1 MIVSEREEFWKSKI
15 TALLHDPLVKAF
27 DVKNHEDIAGEIL
40 KTLGI
45 EKSRG
50 EEDRLASA
58 MDRFPIPYEKDAKKQ
73 IHVSFDETLFVHPFS
88 GEELPEVKSFF
99 QNQKVEEMKSRL
111 INALTKLKERNNTYE
126 KLFHSIWWNLPYILE
141 GSQFLPADT
150 RIANHSIID
159 HLDVTS
165 ALKGCVEG
173 KQVKAS
179 LIAVAIGP
187 VQEVIAQARKVKDL
201 WAGSYLLSYLIY
213 GAIEVVGKKYGFDSI
228 ISPYLRGNYFVKETL
243 ETMGV
248 DLEDLCP
255 VLPRREVA
263 SLPNLF
269 VAIVPSSDEEILKE
283 CEEAIKNRWET
294 IVDKTKEKLSKS
306 EFLFNER
313 SFDYQASL
321 FPDIQTSKVSF
332 DEPEKIVET
341 VRNLFTGSG
350 IEDFKE
356 VLRKVSEH
364 AGYKENPGTF
374 YRYLHRLLTSKLAAR
389 KMARLFPGYEEDV
402 YSPHFTSEKEFLDF
416 LKEKEEELFH
426 DADDFGAGVRACA
439 VCRDIEKKDRLGTLN
454 TVKRFLPEILNIR
467 IKFDSTTDI
476 ARNNQANKEIEDP
489 AKFKNGYIAVLLMDG
504 DRMGDWMLGENAPS
518 LEKVI
523 NPKVIEMFQETDDLK
538 YAWEKLK
545 EFKTIQ
551 PAYHRGVSRTLG
563 IFSQFVGKIVDRHNG
578 MLVYSG
584 GDDVLALLPADSVLE
599 CANDIRKFFSGY
611 LEYEIEIENGS
622 DVERFR
628 SENGVLYHNDKPFAP
643 LMGKVATMSAGIAIV
658 HHKFPLQVALNMARE
673 AEKKAKR
680 VYGRNAFCVAQV
692 KRSGQIVFAG
702 SRWEIEGEDV
712 VRRSLKIL
720 EEMKN
725 YNVSHRSLY
734 KLLSPDFSLYEDKME
749 KFVEFTLRRSIHS
762 EKSKNEFIG
771 NFKDFLG
778 RMVDYYKNTKRAS
791 FDEAMREALEFLIM
805 VYSMKRG
812 ESQ

>member
-27 DVKNHEDIAGEIL
+27 DVKNHENIAGEIL

-45 EKSRG
+45 KKTRG

-88 GEELPEVKSFF
+88 GEGLPEVKSFF

-111 INALTKLKERNNTYE
+111 INALTKLKEKNDTYE

-179 LIAVAIGP
+179 LVAVAIGP

-243 ETMGV
+243 ESMGV

-255 VLPRREVA
+255 VPPRREVA

-283 CEEAIKNRWET
+283 CEEAIRNRWKT
-294 IVDKTKEKLSKS
+294 IVDETKEKLSKS
-306 EFLFNER
+306 EFLFNEH
-313 SFDYQASL
+313 SFDYQSSL

-332 DEPEKIVET
+332 DEPERIVET

-356 VLRKVSEH
+356 VLKKVSEH

-402 YSPHFTSEKEFLDF
+402 YPDHFT
-416 LKEKEEELFH
+416 

-439 VCRDIEKKDRLGTLN
+439 VFKDKDIEKDIEKEDRLGTLN

-467 IKFDSTTDI
+467 IKFDSTTDV

-489 AKFKNGYIAVLLMDG
+489 EKFKNGYIAVLLMDG
-504 DRMGDWMLGENAPS
+504 DRMGDWMLGENAPF

-563 IFSQFVGKIVDRHNG
+563 IFSQLVGKIVDRHNG

-599 CANDIRKFFSGY
+599 CANDIRKFFSGH
-611 LEYEIEIENGS
+611 LEYEIEIESGS

-643 LMGKVATMSAGIAIV
+643 LMGRAATMSAGIAIV
-658 HHKFPLQVALNMARE
+658 HHKFPLQVALKIARE
-673 AEKKAKR
+673 AEKRAKN
-680 VYGRNAFCVAQV
+680 VYGRNAFCVTQV
-692 KRSGQIVFAG
+692 KRSGQMIFAG
-702 SRWEIEGEDV
+702 STWEIEEEDV
-712 VRRSLKIL
+712 VKRSLKIL

-771 NFKDFLG
+771 NFKNFLS
-778 RMVDYYKNTKRAS
+778 RLLAYYKNTKKSS
-791 FDEAMREALEFLIM
+791 FDEAMREALELLIM